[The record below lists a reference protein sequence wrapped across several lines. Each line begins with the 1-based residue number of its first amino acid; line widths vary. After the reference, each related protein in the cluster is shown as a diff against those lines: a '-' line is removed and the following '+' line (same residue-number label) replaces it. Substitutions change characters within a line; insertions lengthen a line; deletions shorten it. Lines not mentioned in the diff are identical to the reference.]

1 MAETVDG
8 PLNDRQPTGAIAPGG
23 ALSGVT
29 LEEETKR
36 TARVLQMLL
45 LIASSPE
52 RYTRKLLADRFEI
65 GERMVTKDLTII
77 RHGLRLDLRRSA
89 DGYYF
94 GATPSLPAL
103 QYSFAEALAL
113 LTAVQA
119 AQQAPGIAGPDLAAA
134 IARLEALFPAEF
146 LPLLRRAA
154 APASQSEQGHHRQQM
169 LGYVLRSLAE
179 LHKLEIVYETASRG
193 GEVRERVVRPY
204 AVMPYVRSWQLVAFC
219 EWRQSVLMFKVD
231 RIQQA
236 RVLPVTYT
244 IPASFSLAEYM
255 GGTWGVLRTPD
266 GREEEV
272 QLLFDAEAGR
282 WVAEEAWHP
291 TQWVDHLEDGRVLFQ
306 VRVVITNEFVKW
318 ILRYGRQVRVIE
330 PAHLAE
336 TVRAEHWAAALQYA
350 GRAGEE

>member
-1 MAETVDG
+1 MTTE
-8 PLNDRQPTGAIAPGG
+8 QPAA
-23 ALSGVT
+23 ALSGAT
-29 LEEETKR
+29 TEEETKR

-52 RYTRKLLADRFEI
+52 RYTRKLLAARFEI

-77 RHGLRLDLRRSA
+77 RHGLRLDLRHSPE
-89 DGYYF
+89 GYYF
-94 GATPSLPAL
+94 GDTPSLPAL

-119 AQQAPGIAGPDLAAA
+119 AQQAPGVAGPDLAAA

-169 LGYVLRSLAE
+169 LSYVLRGLAG
-179 LHKLEIVYETASRG
+179 LQKLEIVYETASRG
-193 GEVRERVVRPY
+193 GEIGKRVVRPY
-204 AVMPYVRSWQLVAFC
+204 AVMPYMRSWHLVAFC
-219 EWRQSVLMFKVD
+219 EWRQAVIMFKVD

-236 RVLPVTYT
+236 RIL
-244 IPASFSLAEYM
+244 PASYVVPEEFSLAEYM
-255 GGTWGVLRTPD
+255 GSAWGVLRVPD
-266 GREEEV
+266 GVEEEV

-282 WVAEEAWHP
+282 WVAEEEWHP
-291 TQWVDHLEDGRVLFQ
+291 SQRVDHLEDGRVLFQ
-306 VRVVITNEFVKW
+306 VRVVITGEFVNW
-318 ILRYGRQVRVIE
+318 VVRYGPQVRVVE

-336 TVRAEHWAAALQYA
+336 SVRARHWAAALQYG
-350 GRAGEE
+350 GRP